1 MKAKLQLLKENG
13 VTPNFAEL
21 SRQSGIDYRT
31 IKRYYN
37 GYEGKPKTRN
47 KPSKLDPYRDLIRK
61 KLEIERVSIKG
72 VYEFLIDQY
81 GQDIIG
87 TYSNFAKYVKSEK
100 LLPKKKPKGFPRFET
115 DKGYQAQVD
124 WKEDITLHS
133 RCGDLYE
140 FNIFNLEL
148 GYSRYNAIYYSRFKE
163 QNDVFRCLIRAF
175 KRIGGIPE
183 EIVFD
188 NMSTVAV
195 TYTKG
200 KRKRINPEM
209 GKFAREMDFTPY
221 LCLPEHCFTK
231 GKVESRNKI
240 LDWIRPYDYEFDD
253 EEDLIRIIEDVIQK
267 KMNTYICQATGF
279 PPALLLQEEISHL
292 KPLPPKTLF
301 EHYLGDIKQTVRKDS
316 LVYYKGNLYSVSP
329 DLIGERVGIVRRESK
344 IYIYFEEQLVS
355 VHDAFDDFTKKQIRY
370 REKDYR
376 QMMSAHYRD
385 DNTEKMEEKI
395 RENLEMMDRLI
406 GGRNVQSTDK
416 QSDRAETV

>member
-1 MKAKLQLLKENG
+1 MLKHRTGGACHLICLVLL
-13 VTPNFAEL
+13 
-21 SRQSGIDYRT
+21 
-31 IKRYYN
+31 
-37 GYEGKPKTRN
+37 
-47 KPSKLDPYRDLIRK
+47 
-61 KLEIERVSIKG
+61 
-72 VYEFLIDQY
+72 
-81 GQDIIG
+81 
-87 TYSNFAKYVKSEK
+87 
-100 LLPKKKPKGFPRFET
+100 
-115 DKGYQAQVD
+115 
-124 WKEDITLHS
+124 
-133 RCGDLYE
+133 RC
-140 FNIFNLEL
+140 NN
-148 GYSRYNAIYYSRFKE
+148 
-163 QNDVFRCLIRAF
+163 Q
-175 KRIGGIPE
+175 
-183 EIVFD
+183 
-188 NMSTVAV
+188 
-195 TYTKG
+195 
-200 KRKRINPEM
+200 
-209 GKFAREMDFTPY
+209 Y